1 MPDVMDRHERSS
13 AQAVVTGRAEGLAPD
28 PLIRRLTHSG
38 PLSEAERAA
47 LRELAL
53 NPRSLA
59 ARRDIAAPPAPE
71 TVHLILGGIACRYKI
86 LLDGTRRIVSYLL
99 PGDLCDV
106 HVGVSGAADWSLGT
120 LTPCAV
126 ADMPRERLAGLARIH
141 PGIERALRWVTLTEL
156 SGAREWLANDS
167 RPADRRIAHL
177 FCELLVRLQAV
188 DLAGDS
194 SVDLR
199 ISQVDLADTAGIS
212 FVHVN
217 RVLQSLRASG
227 LIVSGKHMLTIP
239 DVARLQAFA
248 EFDPGYLHLA
258 Q

>member
-1 MPDVMDRHERSS
+1 M
-13 AQAVVTGRAEGLAPD
+13 
-28 PLIRRLTHSG
+28 
-38 PLSEAERAA
+38 
-47 LRELAL
+47 LRELTL
-53 NPRSLA
+53 NPRA
-59 ARRDIAAPPAPE
+59 VAPRRDIAMPPAAE
-71 TVHLILGGIACRYKI
+71 SVHLVLGGIACRYKI

-106 HVGVSGAADWSLGT
+106 HASASGAADWSIGT
-120 LTPCAV
+120 LTPCAI
-126 ADMPRERLAGLARIH
+126 ADIPRERLAELARAH
-141 PGIERALRWVTLTEL
+141 PGIDRALRWITLTEL
-156 SGAREWLANDS
+156 STAREWLANDS

-194 SVDLR
+194 SIDLR
-199 ISQVDLADTAGIS
+199 LSQVDLADTAGIS

-227 LIVSGKHMLTIP
+227 LIVSGKHVLTVP
-239 DVARLQAFA
+239 DVARLRAFA

-258 Q
+258 G

>member
-1 MPDVMDRHERSS
+1 M
-13 AQAVVTGRAEGLAPD
+13 PD
-28 PLIRRLTHSG
+28 PLTRRLAHAG
-38 PLSEAERAA
+38 HLSETEQEA
-47 LRELAL
+47 LRELTL
-53 NPRSLA
+53 NARSVA
-59 ARRDIAAPPAPE
+59 ARRDIAAPLSTE
-71 TVHLILGGIACRYKI
+71 TVHLVLSGIACRYKI

-106 HVGVSGAADWSLGT
+106 HAGASGAADWSVGT
-120 LTPCAV
+120 LTPCSV
-126 ADMPRERLAGLARIH
+126 ADIPRERLADLARTH
-141 PGIERALRWVTLTEL
+141 PGIDRALRWITLTEL
-156 SGAREWLANDS
+156 SAAREWLANDS

-188 DLAGDS
+188 DLAGAS

-199 ISQVDLADTAGIS
+199 LSQVDLADTAGIS

-248 EFDPGYLHLA
+248 EFDSGYLHLA